1 MQKAF
6 QIEKTQVYPL
16 GVCFCPE
23 GMHIS
28 AVFDRKNTSGGRP
41 ETGVL
46 LYDRKH
52 KDGVRIPFPEA
63 NRIGSVYSMLLK
75 DYRDKEC
82 SYLFYQG
89 EHIFQ
94 DPYCKRI
101 ENPYRYGEIRSS
113 LPKCKIQDSGYVW
126 DEDQPLRIPYEDMIL
141 YSLHV
146 RGFTRHRSSN
156 VKYKG
161 TYAGVAEKIP
171 YLKELGITS
180 LLLMPAYEFDELL
193 LQENNTQPKSM
204 EQAAASYMQ
213 KIPPK
218 DHNALKESR
227 YKINYWGYQKG
238 LYYIPKSRYAYSKDA
253 VTEYKDMVKALH
265 QSGIEVLMQFYFPT
279 DVSPLDIVEVIK
291 FWVLEYHIDG
301 VHVMGVDLP
310 VDLLMQEPL
319 LAETKI
325 LTEQHYQ
332 PGWEAHKGY
341 YRHLGRMNDGFLYDM
356 RKFLKGDD
364 NMINTF
370 LYHIR
375 NTAPEAGIVNYI
387 AKWDGFRLADLV
399 SYDRKHNEPN
409 GEDNQDGTDYN
420 CSWNCGAEGKSRK
433 KGIVELRTRQMKNAM
448 SLLFLSQGTPLLYSG
463 DEFGN
468 TQEGNN
474 NPYCQDN
481 AVTWIKWN
489 QMESGRE
496 LLSYTKML
504 IRLRKEHPILHHA
517 DALKGMDLLSCGYPD
532 ISFHG
537 REAWR
542 PDTSPTSRSM
552 GIMYCGYYGKING
565 VKDDSL
571 LYIGINMHW
580 EAHNL
585 GLPQP
590 PKGKLWTR
598 ISSTYP
604 QTDSCPVTE
613 GNSQEIRIAPRTIEI
628 YTLKDCPVQES
639 VKTKKKR
646 LQQPDKGSINI

>member
-6 QIEKTQVYPL
+6 KIEKTQVYPL
-16 GVCFCPE
+16 GVCFTPE

-28 AVFDRKNTSGGRP
+28 AVFDRIDQD
-41 ETGVL
+41 GVCQEKGLL

-52 KDGVRIPFPEA
+52 KAGIRIPFPEE
-63 NRIGSVYSMLLK
+63 NRIGAVYSMLLK
-75 DYRDKEC
+75 DYQNREC

-89 EHIFQ
+89 EEVWQ
-94 DPYCKRI
+94 DPCCRQI
-101 ENPYRYGEIRSS
+101 ENPYRYGTVKKE
-113 LPKCKIQDSGYVW
+113 LPRCKVKDSVYEWEG
-126 DEDQPLRIPYEDMIL
+126 DCPPGISYEDMIL

-171 YLKELGITS
+171 YMKELGITS
-180 LLLMPAYEFDELL
+180 VLLMPAYEFDEIM
-193 LQENNTQPKSM
+193 TQDSINQPMSM

-213 KIPPK
+213 ELPAQESSA
-218 DHNALKESR
+218 DKEPA

-238 LYYIPKSRYAYSKDA
+238 LYYIPKSGYAYGKCA
-253 VTEYKDMVKALH
+253 VTEYKDMVRALH
-265 QSGIEVLMQFYFPT
+265 KNGIEVLMQFYFPPEISAMEMT
-279 DVSPLDIVEVIK
+279 DIMK
-291 FWVLEYHIDG
+291 YWVLEYHVDG
-301 VHVMGVDLP
+301 FQVMGVNIP
-310 VDLLMQEPL
+310 VELFLQEPV

-325 LTEQHYQ
+325 LIDQQYS
-332 PGWEAHKGY
+332 PGREHNKIY
-341 YRHLGRMNDGFLYDM
+341 NRYLGRMNDGFLYDM
-356 RKFLKGDD
+356 RRFLKGDD
-364 NMINTF
+364 NMINAF

-375 NTAPEAGIVNYI
+375 NQCQDTGVVNYM

-420 CSWNCGAEGKSRK
+420 CSWNCGAEGRSRK
-433 KGIVELRTRQMKNAM
+433 KNILELRMRQMKNAM

-481 AVTWIKWN
+481 PTAWIKWS
-489 QMESGRE
+489 QMESGKE
-496 LLSYTKML
+496 LLAYTRML
-504 IRLRKEHPILHHA
+504 IRFRKEHPVLHSA
-517 DALKGMDLLSCGYPD
+517 APLRGIDYLSCGYPD
-532 ISFHG
+532 ISLHG

-542 PDTSPTSRSM
+542 PDTSSTSRSM
-552 GIMYCGYYGKING
+552 GLMYCGYYDKTGGAKE
-565 VKDDSL
+565 DPL

-580 EAHNL
+580 EPHTL

-590 PKGKLWTR
+590 PKGKRWTLAASTAAKN
-598 ISSTYP
+598 ISCTAS
-604 QTDSCPVTE
+604 DASL
-613 GNSQEIRIAPRTIEI
+613 QEIRVAPRTIEI
-628 YTLKDCPVQES
+628 YVLRDCPEPET
-639 VKTKKKR
+639 VKPRRKSAAKTVNQN
-646 LQQPDKGSINI
+646 L